1 MGHNIY
7 IGWRVQMANE
17 KNLIPIQKGQLSK
30 EEAKKRGSAGGK
42 KSVKVRREKKIIS
55 EIHAEIIAEMYGLK
69 IKKGS
74 SLKDI
79 IKDILSRRDSASVS
93 MLKELREATEG
104 SKINLTNDIEQDEA
118 VKAII
123 AKHGIKIRNN

>member
-104 SKINLTNDIEQDEA
+104 NKINVDAKLNTDTVINIIP
-118 VKAII
+118 VKPSIPE
-123 AKHGIKIRNN
+123 